1 MQLLAGQS
9 WQSQKEANNC
19 YVPCSE
25 AKHLRQHAVVT
36 HQPHEQCYLYRT
48 DKRDADAQDW
58 GPEELGSLA
67 TPPEESVMAGSHTR
81 RPDLST
87 AVENL
92 MGLQQRAADAA
103 DRANKLQ
110 LIVDGPP
117 QLEVWP

>member
-1 MQLLAGQS
+1 
-9 WQSQKEANNC
+9 
-19 YVPCSE
+19 
-25 AKHLRQHAVVT
+25 
-36 HQPHEQCYLYRT
+36 
-48 DKRDADAQDW
+48 
-58 GPEELGSLA
+58 
-67 TPPEESVMAGSHTR
+67 MAGSHTR

-92 MGLQQRAADAA
+92 MGLQQRAADAS